1 MWHHLDREEF
11 VIMVEGKGPTA
22 ETLLTQRPFQRLARL
37 VIRSRQ
43 QKCGQDNR
51 SLFVSQGTI
60 WNEETLYLWL
70 ENPQRY
76 IQGTKM
82 DFEGLPNPQD
92 RVDVIEYLKEA
103 TGPPVHTN
111 ERGQAT
117 GRYGNHG

>member
-1 MWHHLDREEF
+1 VWF
-11 VIMVEGKGPTA
+11 KIT
-22 ETLLTQRPFQRLARL
+22 
-37 VIRSRQ
+37 
-43 QKCGQDNR
+43 

-70 ENPQRY
+70 EKPQRY

-111 ERGQAT
+111 ERGQAA